1 MLYILTQDYKTTI
14 FTMSK
19 NIKQEQNSG
28 TNNLINTCLK
38 TTNFLE
44 LKKNKIRNPMIDL
57 IAIIH

>member
-1 MLYILTQDYKTTI
+1 
-14 FTMSK
+14 MSK